1 MPSQVAFTC
10 DRRYYVTSI
19 ALHFWMQ
26 LTVLVFIM
34 CAVYLAVWED
44 LKVKP
49 DTHVAVQ
56 PPHSLDAQQIVT
68 LPVHVRFLSRD
79 TQNGPGE

>member
-34 CAVYLAVWED
+34 YTVYTAVWED

-49 DTHVAVQ
+49 DAHVAVQ
-56 PPHSLDAQQIVT
+56 PPHSLDTKQIVSDHRHIY
-68 LPVHVRFLSRD
+68 PNPIS
-79 TQNGPGE
+79 